1 MGGQHLGK
9 VLTREAILII
19 QQHTALPATAP
30 VDIMDT
36 STMSDQEDE
45 RGGKGEPVKNQ
56 VELATLEEYDIS
68 SLTIIHS
75 PDFMI
80 WGNYPIAE
88 AEGQSF

>member
-19 QQHTALPATAP
+19 QQHTALPATVP

-36 STMSDQEDE
+36 STTSDQEDE
-45 RGGKGEPVKNQ
+45 RGGEPVKNQ

-75 PDFMI
+75 PDSMI
-80 WGNYPIAE
+80 SGNYPIVE